1 MTFEFL
7 VACRTTVETDV
18 RQTLTDLLVGFL
30 EDKQNSFNEGVLDDL
45 VQIRHQ
51 RPVAGESGNTGTNGN
66 ATLIGFTVELP
77 DDTRDAVDVVSD
89 FVNAL
94 PDAPPISH
102 VVKFEDPLL
111 EAYLTERASEIFAL
125 EMKLRRVLSFVY
137 LNAYQLEDPFNLLW
151 EEREENHPP
160 IPRPQPNQMKAAAEN
175 EFFHLTF
182 GQYTNLNQ
190 RQDLDLSSFLTSIQ
204 NSENYD
210 VLRTEISRLPI
221 EDEEDARFIASLKDI
236 IGPIGH
242 MRNCV
247 AHNRRPTGGIRNNY
261 PNAHDQLDARMNEY
275 LTRWEVEIA
284 T

>member
-7 VACRTTVETDV
+7 IACRLTAETDI
-18 RQTLTDLLVGFL
+18 RQTLTESLTGILA
-30 EDKQNSFNEGVLDDL
+30 DKQNSFNEGILADMVR
-45 VQIRHQ
+45 IRHQ
-51 RPVAGESGNTGTNGN
+51 RPVASAPTDAGTNSN
-66 ATLIGFTVELP
+66 RALIGFTVELP
-77 DDTRDAVDVVSD
+77 DDTRDSLDVVYD
-89 FVNAL
+89 FVNVL
-94 PDAPPISH
+94 PDTPPISH

-111 EAYLTERASEIFAL
+111 EAYLAERASEIFAL

-137 LNAYQLEDPFNLLW
+137 LNAYQLENPFSLLW

-160 IPRPQPNQMKAAAEN
+160 IPRPQLNQMRAAAEN

-182 GQYTNLNQ
+182 GQYTN
-190 RQDLDLSSFLTSIQ
+190 S
-204 NSENYD
+204 
-210 VLRTEISRLPI
+210 LRVDISRLPI

-261 PNAHDQLDARMNEY
+261 PNARDQLEAKLNEY
-275 LTRWEVEIA
+275 LARWETQE
-284 T
+284 

>member
-7 VACRTTVETDV
+7 IACRITVETDI
-18 RQTLTDLLVGFL
+18 RKTLTDLLVGFL
-30 EDKQNSFNEGVLDDL
+30 EDKQNSFNEGVLGDL

-51 RPVAGESGNTGTNGN
+51 RPVTGQSGNTESSGN
-66 ATLIGFTVELP
+66 ATLVGFSVELP
-77 DDTRDAVDVVSD
+77 DDTSDAVDVVSD

-94 PDAPPISH
+94 PDAPSITH

-111 EAYLTERASEIFAL
+111 EAYLAERASEIFAL

-151 EEREENHPP
+151 EEKEENHPP
-160 IPRPQPNQMKAAAEN
+160 IPRPQLNQMSAAAEN

-190 RQDLDLSSFLTSIQ
+190 RQDLDTTSLLTSIQ

-210 VLRTEISRLPI
+210 VLRAEISRHPI
-221 EDEEDARFIASLKDI
+221 EDEEDARFIASLKEI

-247 AHNRRPTGGIRNNY
+247 AHNRRPTGSIRNNY
-261 PNAHDQLDARMNEY
+261 PNARDQLDASINEY
-275 LTRWEVEIA
+275 LTRWEVE
-284 T
+284 

>member
-7 VACRTTVETDV
+7 IACRITVETDI

-66 ATLIGFTVELP
+66 ATLIGFSVELP

-111 EAYLTERASEIFAL
+111 EAYLAARASEIFAL

-137 LNAYQLEDPFNLLW
+137 LNAYQFENPFNLLW

-160 IPRPQPNQMKAAAEN
+160 IPRPQPNQMRAAAEN
-175 EFFHLTF
+175 ELFHLTF
-182 GQYTNLNQ
+182 SQYTNLNQ
-190 RQDLDLSSFLTSIQ
+190 RQDLDLSSFLTSMQ
-204 NSENYD
+204 NSENYEA
-210 VLRTEISRLPI
+210 LRTEISRLPI

-261 PNAHDQLDARMNEY
+261 PNARDQLDARMNEY
-275 LTRWEVEIA
+275 LTRWEVEVA
-284 T
+284 P